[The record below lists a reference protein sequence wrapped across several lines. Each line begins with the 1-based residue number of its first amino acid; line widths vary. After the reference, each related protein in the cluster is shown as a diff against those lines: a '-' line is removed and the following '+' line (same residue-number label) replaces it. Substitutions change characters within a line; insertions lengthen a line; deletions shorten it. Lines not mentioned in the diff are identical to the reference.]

1 MSEKLEFKVNRIYR
15 YNGES
20 KIKAFVDLVIGDSL
34 LIKGV
39 RIVDGKKGLFVS
51 MPQEKGKDNHWYDV
65 VQPIKKE
72 VRVEIS
78 NLVINAYKQESTVNH

>member
-1 MSEKLEFKVNRIYR
+1 MSEKLEFKVNRFYR

-20 KIKAFVDLVIGDSL
+20 KIKAFVDLVINDSL

-72 VRVEIS
+72 IRAEIS
-78 NLVINAYKQESTVNH
+78 NIVINAYKIERASNN